1 MGMATL
7 KAVVRQG
14 RVVVDERVDYP
25 EGTELDLE
33 VIESD
38 DDFDEDDLDEED
50 QAALSASIERGLENI
65 RQGKT
70 RPVEEFLAE
79 LRKRG

>member
-25 EGTELDLE
+25 EGTELELE
-33 VIESD
+33 VITSD
-38 DDFDEDDLDEED
+38 DDDFDDLDEED
-50 QAALSASIERGLENI
+50 QAALDAVLQRSLVDMREGR
-65 RQGKT
+65 T
-70 RPVEEFLAE
+70 RPAEEFLAE
-79 LRKRG
+79 LRRRR